1 MPSLK
6 ANSDLNLAFAT
17 SIAKLE
23 TGRSYTATPSCT
35 RPSVG
40 GRPCRLLV
48 RVKKDYVFEDED
60 WSINDENVS

>member
-1 MPSLK
+1 MLSEE
-6 ANSDLNLAFAT
+6 ADSDLNLAYAT
-17 SIAKLE
+17 SIANLE